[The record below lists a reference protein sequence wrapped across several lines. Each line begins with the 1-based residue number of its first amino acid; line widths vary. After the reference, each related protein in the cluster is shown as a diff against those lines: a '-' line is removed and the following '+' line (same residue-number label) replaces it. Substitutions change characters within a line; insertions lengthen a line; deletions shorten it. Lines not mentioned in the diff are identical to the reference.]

1 MQNLKGVCWCVDAGV
16 GSSFGLGVGEQPGE
30 KVSLG
35 RLVVGENYVWR
46 LAIVTMYVR
55 NLDEQKGDEEGGFKI
70 IIYVGMTSQKGD
82 EGWSNL

>member
-1 MQNLKGVCWCVDAGV
+1 M
-16 GSSFGLGVGEQPGE
+16 
-30 KVSLG
+30 
-35 RLVVGENYVWR
+35 VGENYVWR